1 MPKSILPYKLQ
12 PKDGLV
18 TEFET
23 EHDKYVKNVKDIKN
37 SSEEMVVRAEELLG
51 PQPQPVSTA
60 GTGPEMFKPQ
70 SNLKLSFLD
79 KQASHLEVHKC
90 AQGAETPPPRV
101 SGHI

>member
-1 MPKSILPYKLQ
+1 
-12 PKDGLV
+12 
-18 TEFET
+18 
-23 EHDKYVKNVKDIKN
+23 
-37 SSEEMVVRAEELLG
+37 MVVRAEELLG

-90 AQGAETPPPRV
+90 TQGAETPPPPPGNLAISETTDAYHLV
-101 SGHI
+101 K

>member
-1 MPKSILPYKLQ
+1 
-12 PKDGLV
+12 
-18 TEFET
+18 
-23 EHDKYVKNVKDIKN
+23 
-37 SSEEMVVRAEELLG
+37 MVVTAEELLG

-90 AQGAETPPPRV
+90 AQWAETPPQGIWPYLRPLI
-101 SGHI
+101 HITWSNALELGGVKEK